1 MANVTEVS
9 VEQFDKDVLT
19 SPTPVVVDFYAPWC
33 GPCRMLAPVLD
44 VVSQKFAGRA
54 RFVKVNVDNAGELAE
69 RYNVSGVPTVLFMRD
84 GVEVDRVV
92 GFVPPQVIASKV
104 ERLTPVAVG

>member
-9 VEQFDKDVLT
+9 VEQFDEDVLT

-44 VVSQKFAGRA
+44 AVSQKFAGRA

-92 GFVPPQVIASKV
+92 GFVPPQVIAAKV